1 MRNLKLLFNVP
12 DISPVELS
20 MDNPDGRDG
29 ETDQEVTAPPLEMG
43 VTAVIALS
51 LTTQRTWVIANRR
64 RCNVIYLDSYGS
76 CTASASIA
84 CCHGVSS

>member
-1 MRNLKLLFNVP
+1 MEELETVVGVP

-29 ETDQEVTAPPLEMG
+29 ETDQEVAAPPLEVG

-51 LTTQRTWVIANRR
+51 LTKLRE
-64 RCNVIYLDSYGS
+64 LGL
-76 CTASASIA
+76 
-84 CCHGVSS
+84 